1 MRFLPTMRVIAETD
15 YQKIHDASLKILQET
30 GVRFDSQDALDIFK
44 SCGIK
49 VENKTVFISQKL
61 AEESLEKTPAKFKW
75 AARNDQQSVM
85 LGEGYV
91 VEPNVGCVFA
101 QSIDRGRWP
110 GTRED
115 YANIQKLHQSSNL
128 PTVVGATPI
137 QISDA
142 GVNEKHLYMLYET
155 IKHTDKPVIGICESK
170 FHVLENLKMM
180 EIAMGEKKFS
190 ENVCMAVSVNPL
202 SPLAYGTDTSDSMIQ
217 YAKKGQAVMCLPCI
231 MAGVSGPISIF
242 GTIVLQNTEILAAL
256 VLTQLINP
264 GNAFVMCPCSS
275 TAYMKRGNYVT
286 GAPEMMLIDIAGLQ
300 MAHEFYHL
308 PSRLMTGMTDAKEVD
323 VQAGYETMQNM
334 VLGILARPN
343 ILHECQ
349 GVLESVMTLS
359 YEKFIIDE
367 ELISRVLRFA
377 EGIDTSDEAM
387 ALDLIMEIGHS
398 GSYFTH
404 EETFRRYKELWEPSI
419 SDWHSYSEWQEKNE
433 DKDILLRANKM
444 WKKRL
449 IDAPEMMIDNELDR
463 LLIAYLKSIRS

>member
-1 MRFLPTMRVIAETD
+1 MRFLPTMRVIDEKD
-15 YQKIHDASLKILQET
+15 YQRIHDASLKILEST
-30 GVRFDSQDALDIFK
+30 GVRFDSPDALAVFE
-44 SCGIK
+44 SHGVK
-49 VENKTVFISQKL
+49 VEDKTVFIPPQL
-61 AEESLEKTPAKFKW
+61 VEDAIEKAPEKFKW
-75 AARNDQQSVM
+75 AARNDEQSVM

-101 QSIDRGRWP
+101 QSIDKGRWP

-115 YANIQKLHQSSNL
+115 YANIQKLHQSSIL

-155 IKHTDKPVIGICESK
+155 IKHTDKPVIGICETK
-170 FHVLENLKMM
+170 LHVQENLKMM
-180 EIAMGEKKFS
+180 EMVMGEKRFS

-202 SPLAYGTDTSDSMIQ
+202 SPLAYGQETADSMVQ
-217 YAKKGQAVMCLPCI
+217 YAKKGQAVMSLPCI

-256 VLTQLINP
+256 VLTQLVNP

-308 PSRLMTGMTDAKEVD
+308 PSRLMTGMTDSKVVD
-323 VQAGYETMQNM
+323 VQAGYETMQNL

-343 ILHECQ
+343 ILHECH
-349 GVLESVMTLS
+349 GVLESIMTIS

-367 ELISRVLRFA
+367 ELISRVLRVA
-377 EGIDTSDEAM
+377 EGIDTSEEAM
-387 ALDLIMEIGHS
+387 SLDLIMEIGHT

-404 EETFRRYKELWEPSI
+404 DETFKRYKELWEPTV
-419 SDWHSYSEWQEKNE
+419 SDWHSYSEWQEINQ
-433 DKDILLRANKM
+433 DVLVRANKI

-449 IDAPEMMIDNELDR
+449 AEAPEMMIDEELNK
-463 LLIAYLKSIRS
+463 LLLDYMKSIRLY

>member
-1 MRFLPTMRVIAETD
+1 MRYLPTLKVISEQD
-15 YQKIHDASLKILQET
+15 YQRIHEASLKILAEN
-30 GVRFDSQDALDIFK
+30 GVRFDSQDALAIFK
-44 SCGIK
+44 QHGAR
-49 VENKTVFISQKL
+49 VENRTVFIDAKMV
-61 AEESLEKTPAKFKW
+61 ESALKSVPDKFKW
-75 AARNDQQSVM
+75 AARNDEQSVI

-101 QSIDRGRWP
+101 HDIDNGRRP

-115 YANIQKLHQSSNL
+115 YANIQKLHQSSML

-155 IKHTDKPVIGICESK
+155 IKHTDKPVIGICETK
-170 FHVLENLKMM
+170 AHVQENLKMM
-180 EIAMGEKKFS
+180 ELAIGEKRFAD
-190 ENVCMAVSVNPL
+190 NVCIAVSVNPL
-202 SPLAYGTDTSDSMIQ
+202 SPLAYGQETADSMVQ
-217 YAKKGQAVMCLPCI
+217 YAQKGQAVMSLPCI

-300 MAHEFYHL
+300 MCHEFYKV
-308 PSRLMTGMTDAKEVD
+308 PSRLMTGMTDAKVVD
-323 VQAGYETMQNM
+323 VQAGYETMQNL

-343 ILHECQ
+343 ILHECH
-349 GVLESVMTLS
+349 GVLESIMTVS

-367 ELISRVLRFA
+367 ELISRVLKIA
-377 EGIDTSDEAM
+377 GGIDTSDQAM
-387 ALDLIMEIGHS
+387 SLDLILEIGS
-398 GSYFTH
+398 EGSYINH
-404 EETFRRYKELWEPSI
+404 EETYKRYKELWEPTV
-419 SDWHSYSEWQEKNE
+419 SDWHSYAEWKEINE
-433 DKDILLRANKM
+433 DILTRANKI
-444 WKKRL
+444 WKQRL
-449 IDAPEMMIDNELDR
+449 AAAPEMMIDPELDR
-463 LLIAYLKSIRS
+463 ALHDYIKSIRL